1 MLLTHGAAC
10 RKNTKERKHTPHN
23 LEKQISFL
31 LPSLFP
37 ARRNPFH
44 FITLWITVKRSQ
56 RPSQTRSSYTDF
68 LLQGTSGSSQLS
80 FYALLPFHPDY
91 KLLQGPGAIQLHAP
105 FKSGFKE
112 KAAPSRCK
120 HTGTKGNRITNNDV
134 FFHKANS
141 PFFCFKSTASSSLM
155 LRFKVEPISILNVT
169 PN

>member
-37 ARRNPFH
+37 ARCNPFH

-112 KAAPSRCK
+112 KAAPSRCFNQVN
-120 HTGTKGNRITNNDV
+120 TR
-134 FFHKANS
+134 AQRA
-141 PFFCFKSTASSSLM
+141 TASQIIMFSFIRQIHHFSVLKAPRVP
-155 LRFKVEPISILNVT
+155 L
-169 PN
+169 